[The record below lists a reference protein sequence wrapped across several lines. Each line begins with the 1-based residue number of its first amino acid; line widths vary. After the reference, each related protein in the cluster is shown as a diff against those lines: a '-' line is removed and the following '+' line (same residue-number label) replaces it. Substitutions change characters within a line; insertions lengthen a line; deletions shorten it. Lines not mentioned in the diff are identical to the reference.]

1 MTADTTLFAHV
12 IWILTGAKER
22 AATEAL
28 GYILSESEAAR
39 SGVAQLVNS
48 GGAAIDGITQVKT
61 EVRGEDGERVD
72 LVGFGDNGSERL
84 LVELKFWAALT
95 VSQPN
100 AYLKRLPREE
110 AAALLFIVPESRV
123 NFLWEEVR
131 KLAAKEYPLVP
142 TQEAGR
148 LRSAAL
154 DGGGRRL
161 MMTSWPAL
169 FDSMASA
176 ARGADDGK
184 AESEIAQLRGLTERM
199 DMGAFLPLDTDDLR
213 AKTPRRILALMRLV
227 DDAVVH
233 LEATGLAKS
242 QRKSPPYGGGHG
254 WHLCLNGHYVW
265 FGISWMQWAQHGR
278 SPLWL
283 WPEKQEIRSSLSAC
297 RDSPDGDY
305 FPIELPIGAEYDTVL
320 ADVVAQLEQIGRL
333 FSPDGTYSGA
343 ERD

>member
-1 MTADTTLFAHV
+1 MTGQSSPAGTRGSRGDHRHDRRYHAIRSRHLDSH
-12 IWILTGAKER
+12 WCKER

-227 DDAVVH
+227 GRRRGTPRGHWTREISEKVPALRRRPWMASVPQWPLCVVWHFLDAMGS
-233 LEATGLAKS
+233 A
-242 QRKSPPYGGGHG
+242 R
-254 WHLCLNGHYVW
+254 
-265 FGISWMQWAQHGR
+265 
-278 SPLWL
+278 PLS
-283 WPEKQEIRSSLSAC
+283 IM
-297 RDSPDGDY
+297 
-305 FPIELPIGAEYDTVL
+305 
-320 ADVVAQLEQIGRL
+320 VVAREAGDPQFVERL
-333 FSPDGTYSGA
+333 S
-343 ERD
+343 